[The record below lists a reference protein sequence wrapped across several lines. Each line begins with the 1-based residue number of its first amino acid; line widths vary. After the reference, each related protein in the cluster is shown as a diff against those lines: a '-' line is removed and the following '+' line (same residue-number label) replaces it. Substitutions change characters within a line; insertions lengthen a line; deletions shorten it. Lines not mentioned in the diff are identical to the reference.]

1 MKTFPFLLG
10 SFSFLLILSSPGLAQ
25 QAPLDNQQLS
35 KQFRD
40 GFLRGCVAGKTPGV
54 KNQGGYCTCLASG
67 YLGRYDGPTL
77 NAISQ
82 LGGAAGENGVRLVNI
97 MMVPEARACSAKN
110 R

>member
-1 MKTFPFLLG
+1 MKTLPFLLG
-10 SFSFLLILSSPGLAQ
+10 ICSLLVAFTSPGLAQ
-25 QAPLDNQQLS
+25 QAPLTNQQLS
-35 KQFRD
+35 KQFRE

-54 KNQGGYCTCLASG
+54 KNQVGYCTCLASG

-77 NAISQ
+77 NTISQ

-97 MMVPEARACSAKN
+97 MMVPEARSCTAKN